1 MLTMDELARYLKL
14 KPQTIYK
21 WLQMGKIP
29 GAKFGKE
36 WRFRRSD
43 IERWI
48 DSFIPGRTPPDGR
61 RGAKGNLGG
70 ASTED
75 GRQAAE
81 PERPVKA
88 EKRGSGRLGK
98 TRKKAGPETN

>member
-48 DSFIPGRTPPDGR
+48 DSFILGGAPPDGHR
-61 RGAKGNLGG
+61 AENGIGGG
-70 ASTED
+70 ASAED
-75 GRQAAE
+75 GRPPAE
-81 PERPVKA
+81 PDRPVRV
-88 EKRGSGRLGK
+88 EKRAPGRARK
-98 TRKKAGPETN
+98 PRKKAGPESN